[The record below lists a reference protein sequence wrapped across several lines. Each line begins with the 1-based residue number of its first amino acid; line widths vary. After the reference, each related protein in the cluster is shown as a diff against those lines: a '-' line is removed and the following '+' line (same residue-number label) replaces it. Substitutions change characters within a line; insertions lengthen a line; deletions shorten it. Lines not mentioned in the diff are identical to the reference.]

1 MALAFEW
8 VARIFAV
15 SLLMFLPGVGGHWLD
30 GQLGTNF
37 LALVGF
43 VFGFC
48 TALAS
53 LLVMVNQKPSQT
65 TSESVDTSATKFDHD
80 DGGSGEQ

>member
-30 GQLGTNF
+30 GQLGTSF
-37 LALVGF
+37 LAPVGF
-43 VFGFC
+43 GFGFC
-48 TALAS
+48 AGLVT
-53 LLVMVNQKPSQT
+53 LLVMVKQKPSET
-65 TSESVDTSATKFDHD
+65 TSESVDMSATKFDHD
-80 DGGSGEQ
+80 NGGSGEQ